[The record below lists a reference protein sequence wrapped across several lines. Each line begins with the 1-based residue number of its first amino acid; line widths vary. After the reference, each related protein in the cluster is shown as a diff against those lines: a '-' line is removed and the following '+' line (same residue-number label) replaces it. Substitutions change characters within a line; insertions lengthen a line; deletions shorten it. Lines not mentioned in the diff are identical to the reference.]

1 MDKKVII
8 IIVITL
14 FFVLKKIR
22 KIIGSLLL
30 VLVFLF
36 LFNNIKNIKSFFQT
50 PKNEESTYSFLT
62 LKNSDINTKENLKN
76 KKIGYIESFMPVEID
91 EYVLKSY
98 DANNIYNVLL
108 KKEVDAIYISDSYL
122 SVLKEEYK
130 DILEQTKIVEEE
142 KVENVIL
149 ATESKNRDIIN
160 IFISGTDSKKEKI
173 TSKSRSDVNII
184 LTVNT
189 KKIKYL

>member
-14 FFVLKKIR
+14 FFALKKIR
-22 KIIGSLLL
+22 KIIGPLLL

-108 KKEVDAIYISDSYL
+108 KKEVDAIY
-122 SVLKEEYK
+122 K
-130 DILEQTKIVEEE
+130 
-142 KVENVIL
+142 
-149 ATESKNRDIIN
+149 R
-160 IFISGTDSKKEKI
+160 
-173 TSKSRSDVNII
+173 
-184 LTVNT
+184 
-189 KKIKYL
+189 